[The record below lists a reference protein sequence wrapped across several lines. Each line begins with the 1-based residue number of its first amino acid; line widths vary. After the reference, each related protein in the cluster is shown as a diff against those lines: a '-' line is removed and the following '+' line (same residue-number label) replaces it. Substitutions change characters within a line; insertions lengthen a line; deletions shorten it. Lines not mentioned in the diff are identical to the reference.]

1 MSEQTLD
8 QTLSQVEKT
17 LLTPDPAGLAG
28 AGMTLV
34 RENLSPFISRLTDKQ
49 TPLRDRLSRETGN
62 GEAAAWNVLTA
73 IGVGSSPFAEG
84 QTPTEDAS
92 TYARRTSVY
101 KELGKKKSISD
112 RMIAAGRSFTDQEAE
127 QTEVAMREVIQDE
140 EYFIV
145 NGDSGFSSLQF
156 DGLKTLVTTNVTD
169 DNNNALGF
177 RTDLLDAAVSL
188 LVDTYGA
195 IPTAVYCNYSMKR
208 AINQSLAGDVRI
220 NLDQSNEV
228 STGVEVGF
236 YQSMVGKLPIVPTF
250 AIANDNSTF
259 AGNVVSDIYVVVEKF
274 RGQSNLY
281 MSDLYPLGKTMLAR
295 TGAAIQFMV
304 NESTVLV
311 VRAEEMVVR
320 ITNVRVS

>member
-8 QTLSQVEKT
+8 QTLQQVEKT
-17 LLTPDPAGLAG
+17 LNTPNPSGLAG
-28 AGMTLV
+28 SGMTLI

-49 TPLRDRLSRETGN
+49 TPLRDRLPREQGN
-62 GEAAAWNVLTA
+62 GEAASWNVLTA
-73 IGVGSSPFAEG
+73 IGVGNSPFAEG
-84 QTPTEDAS
+84 GTPTEDTS

-112 RMIAAGRSFTDQEAE
+112 RMLAAGRSFTDQEAE

-145 NGDSGFSSLQF
+145 NGDTGVSALQF

-177 RTDLLDAAVSL
+177 RTDLLDAAVAL

-195 IPTAVYCNYSMKR
+195 VPTAVYCNYSMKR
-208 AINQSLAGDVRI
+208 AINQSLSGDVRI

-236 YQSMVGKLPIVPTF
+236 YQSMIGKLPIVPTF
-250 AIANDNSTF
+250 AIANDTASF
-259 AGNVVSDIYVVVEKF
+259 PGNTVSDIYVVVEKF
-274 RGQSNLY
+274 RGQNNLY

-320 ITNVRVS
+320 IKNVRVA

>member
-1 MSEQTLD
+1 MSEQTLE
-8 QTLSQVEKT
+8 QTLAQVEKQ
-17 LLTPDPAGLAG
+17 LQTPNPAGLAG
-28 AGMTLV
+28 SGMTLI

-49 TPLRDRLSRETGN
+49 TPLRDRLPRETGN

-73 IGVGSSPFAEG
+73 IGVGNSPFAEG

-92 TYARRTSVY
+92 TYERRTSVY

-112 RMIAAGRSFTDQEAE
+112 RMLAAGRSFTDQEAE

-145 NGDSGFSSLQF
+145 NGDTGISALQF

-169 DNNNALGF
+169 DNDNALGF
-177 RTDLLDAAVSL
+177 RTDLLDAAVAL
-188 LVDTYGA
+188 LVDQYGA

-208 AINQSLAGDVRI
+208 AVNQSLAGDVRI

-250 AIANDNSTF
+250 AIANDSATF
-259 AGNVVSDIYVVVEKF
+259 PGHVVSDLYVVVEKF
-274 RGQSNLY
+274 RGQANLY

-304 NESTVLV
+304 NESTVLI